1 MQQSISRS
9 VPTETF
15 ASESCHCS
23 AICHSKWWETR
34 ECPMRQASH
43 LDLDAAIRA
52 GTHMNMWKAEETVSG
67 DHPSVAG
74 LTNEIRNWRVGHGAL
89 AFPSEP
95 HLAVTRMH
103 MCMLTRFSHV
113 QLFVTL

>member
-23 AICHSKWWETR
+23 AICHSKCWETR

-74 LTNEIRNWRVGHGAL
+74 LTNEIINWRVGHGAL

-113 QLFVTL
+113 QLCVTL